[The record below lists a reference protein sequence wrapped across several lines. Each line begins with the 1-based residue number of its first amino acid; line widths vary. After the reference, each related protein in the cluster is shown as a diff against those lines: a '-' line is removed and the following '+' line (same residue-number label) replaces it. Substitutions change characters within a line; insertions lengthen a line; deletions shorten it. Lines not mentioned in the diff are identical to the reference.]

1 MAVTLFDLM
10 AKLTLDTS
18 GFSTNA
24 TQAVNQAGGLT
35 SSLEGMTARA
45 VAMGTA
51 MYNMSVNAVN
61 AVWNFGVDL
70 VQTAAEVQAE
80 QAQFA
85 SVFAGVEDQAWG
97 VFNRIGSLANIHTGR
112 LMTLGTGIYTQFAS
126 AGMESAD
133 AMAAMEQTMML
144 AADAAAFYDISLED
158 AVHMVRSFLRGNV
171 EAGESIG
178 LFANDVL
185 RTQYAAEMYGAKWAE
200 LNELQ
205 RESVLLAIA
214 QDTYENANATGQA
227 AREADN
233 YTNVLNNLKETWR
246 QIKGILGEPIL
257 NAVLPV
263 MQELEKFLKD
273 NPELV
278 ENFADAIGV
287 IASNLSNV
295 FIWLLQFIGDH
306 TDEILSF
313 INGAAALF
321 GFDLPG
327 GTVVDSGSAEDPPII
342 TVYDSGSPEG
352 QAIIAEMAAN
362 KQRTIEDAFAALIY
376 AASTSDAADD
386 AAALATW
393 DRLGYQGYMG
403 DSLTREFALEL
414 YDAITQYGLGIFGEG
429 VTPDDIIRMITEAE
443 DPAGMETNLDNLLNT
458 VFDQDGNLIAAL
470 NSLPDAVANVLTAV
484 LPGALSGVQVVLNDN
499 IVGVVAAGMQR
510 NANAKRFTL

>member
-18 GFSTNA
+18 GFDKNA
-24 TQAVNQAGGLT
+24 NQAVNQAGGLMKN
-35 SSLEGMTARA
+35 LEGMTAKA

-51 MYNMSVNAVN
+51 MYNFSVNAVN
-61 AVWNFGVDL
+61 AVWGFGVDL
-70 VQTAAEVQAE
+70 VETAAEVQAE

-85 SVFAGVEDQAWG
+85 SVFAGIEDQAWG

-112 LMTLGTGIYTQFAS
+112 LMTLGMGVYTQFAS

-171 EAGESIG
+171 EAGEAIG
-178 LFANDVL
+178 LFSNDVL
-185 RTQYAAEMYGAKWAE
+185 RKEYAMRMYKSAWKD

-205 RESVLLAIA
+205 REAVLLAIA
-214 QDTYENANATGQA
+214 QDTYDQANATGQA

-257 NAVLPV
+257 NAIVPVLK
-263 MQELEKFLKD
+263 ELEKFLKD

-278 ENFADAIGV
+278 QKFADGIGV
-287 IASNLSNV
+287 IASTLSDV
-295 FIWLLQFIGDH
+295 FIWLLQFIGEH
-306 TDEILSF
+306 TDEILAF
-313 INGAAALF
+313 IDGAAAFLGF
-321 GFDLPG
+321 GRPG
-327 GTVVDSGSAEDPPII
+327 RTVVDSESA
-342 TVYDSGSPEG
+342 EG
-352 QAIIAEMAAN
+352 QAIIADMAAN
-362 KQRTIEDAFAALIY
+362 RQRELEEAFAALVY

-386 AAALATW
+386 EAALATW
-393 DRLGYQGYMG
+393 DKLFRQGYMG
-403 DSLTREFALEL
+403 DSVVGHTALEL
-414 YDAITQYGLGIFGEG
+414 YDAITQYGMGIFGEG
-429 VTPDDIIRMITEAE
+429 VTPDDIIRQITEAE

>member
-18 GFSTNA
+18 GFNTNA
-24 TQAVNQAGGLT
+24 TQAVNQAGGMM
-35 SSLEGMTARA
+35 SSLEGMTSRA
-45 VAMGTA
+45 VAMGNA
-51 MYNMSVNAVN
+51 MYNFGVNAVN

-97 VFNRIGSLANIHTGR
+97 VFDRIGSLANIHTGR

-126 AGMESAD
+126 AGMESAE
-133 AMAAMEQTMML
+133 AMAAMEQTMMM

-227 AREADN
+227 AREMDN

-246 QIKGILGEPIL
+246 QIKAVLGEPIL

-263 MQELEKFLKD
+263 IQELEKFLKE

-278 ENFADAIGV
+278 EKFASGIGT
-287 IASNLSNV
+287 IASALSDAFV
-295 FIWLLQFIGDH
+295 WLLQFIGDH
-306 TDEILSF
+306 SDEILSF
-313 INGAAALF
+313 INGVASFLGFAPTSAEREAAEVVTAYTGTTVSPDQVSGMYSDVPRLVLDMISAADRFYDLDYSDDATDAEINAAHSEFERLWSDLLVDMTTDQQKAMEAWMESSGIRDEDSAWRSNQEGTLPPGILESIPSFVMGIVNDMMSSMNELPATIAAA
-321 GFDLPG
+321 
-327 GTVVDSGSAEDPPII
+327 I
-342 TVYDSGSPEG
+342 
-352 QAIIAEMAAN
+352 
-362 KQRTIEDAFAALIY
+362 
-376 AASTSDAADD
+376 
-386 AAALATW
+386 
-393 DRLGYQGYMG
+393 
-403 DSLTREFALEL
+403 
-414 YDAITQYGLGIFGEG
+414 
-429 VTPDDIIRMITEAE
+429 
-443 DPAGMETNLDNLLNT
+443 
-458 VFDQDGNLIAAL
+458 
-470 NSLPDAVANVLTAV
+470 
-484 LPGALSGVQVVLNDN
+484 PGALSGVQVVLNDN

-510 NANAKRFTL
+510 NANDKRFTL

>member
-18 GFSTNA
+18 GFNTNA
-24 TQAVNQAGGLT
+24 TQAVNKACGMT
-35 SSLEGMTARA
+35 VSLEGMTARA
-45 VAMGTA
+45 VAMGNA
-51 MYNMSVNAVN
+51 MYSLGVNA
-61 AVWNFGVDL
+61 AKAAWNFGVDL

-97 VFNRIGSLANIHTGR
+97 VFNRIGTLANIHTGR

-158 AVHMVRSFLRGNV
+158 AVHMIKSFLRGNV

-185 RTQYAAEMYGAKWAE
+185 RTQYAAEMYSAKWKD

-227 AREADN
+227 AREANN

-246 QIKGILGEPIL
+246 QIKAVLGEPIL
-257 NAVLPV
+257 NAVIPV
-263 MQELEKFLKD
+263 IQELEKFLKD

-278 ENFADAIGV
+278 EKFASGIGV
-287 IASNLSNV
+287 IASTLSDV
-295 FIWLLQFIGDH
+295 FIWLLQFIGEH
-306 TDEILSF
+306 TDEILAF
-313 INGAAALF
+313 IDGVAAFLGF
-321 GFDLPG
+321 GPKRN
-327 GTVVDSGSAEDPPII
+327 VVDSRSA
-342 TVYDSGSPEG
+342 EG
-352 QAIIAEMAAN
+352 QAIIEETATN
-362 KQRTIEDAFAALIY
+362 RQRELEEAFAALIY
-376 AASTSDAADD
+376 AASTSDSADD
-386 AAALATW
+386 AAALTTW
-393 DRLGYQGYMG
+393 DKLWQQGYMG
-403 DSLTREFALEL
+403 DTLTREVALEL
-414 YDAITQYGLGIFGEG
+414 YDAIAQYGMDIFGEG
-429 VTPDDIIRMITEAE
+429 VMPDDIIRQITEAE

-510 NANAKRFTL
+510 NANDKRFTL

>member
-51 MYNMSVNAVN
+51 MYNMSVNA
-61 AVWNFGVDL
+61 ARAAWSFGVDL
-70 VQTAAEVQAE
+70 VETAAEVQAE

-112 LMTLGTGIYTQFAS
+112 LMTLGTGVYTQFAS

-158 AVHMVRSFLRGNV
+158 AVYMIKSFLRGNV

-178 LFANDVL
+178 LFSNGVL
-185 RTQYAAEMYGAKWAE
+185 RNEYAIKMYKSSWAA

-205 RESVLLAIA
+205 REAVLLAIA

-227 AREADN
+227 AREAGN
-233 YTNVLNNLKETWR
+233 YLNVLNNLKETWR

-257 NAVLPV
+257 NAIVPVLK
-263 MQELEKFLKD
+263 ELEKFLKD

-278 ENFADAIGV
+278 KKFADGIGA
-287 IASNLSNV
+287 IASTLSDV
-295 FIWLLQFIGDH
+295 FIWLLQFIGEH
-306 TDEILSF
+306 TDEILAF
-313 INGAAALF
+313 IDGAAAFLGF
-321 GFDLPG
+321 GRPER
-327 GTVVDSGSAEDPPII
+327 TVVDSR
-342 TVYDSGSPEG
+342 SPEG
-352 QAIIAEMAAN
+352 QAIIAEMATSR
-362 KQRTIEDAFAALIY
+362 QRELEDAFAALIY
-376 AASTSDAADD
+376 AASTSDADDD
-386 AAALATW
+386 AAALTTW
-393 DRLGYQGYMG
+393 GKLAQQGYMG

-429 VTPDDIIRMITEAE
+429 VTPDDIIRLITEAE

>member
-18 GFSTNA
+18 GFDTNA
-24 TQAVNQAGGLT
+24 TKAVNKAGGMT

-45 VAMGTA
+45 VAMGNA
-51 MYNMSVNAVN
+51 MYSLGVNA
-61 AVWNFGVDL
+61 AKAAWNFGVDL

-171 EAGESIG
+171 EAGEAIG
-178 LFANDVL
+178 LFSNDVL
-185 RTQYAAEMYGAKWAE
+185 RKEYAMKMYKSTWND

-214 QDTYENANATGQA
+214 QDTYDQANATGQA

-246 QIKGILGEPIL
+246 QIKAVLGEPIL
-257 NAVLPV
+257 NAIVPV
-263 MQELEKFLKD
+263 FKELEKLLKD

-278 ENFADAIGV
+278 EKFASGIGV
-287 IASNLSNV
+287 IASALSDAFV
-295 FIWLLQFIGDH
+295 WLLEFVGEH
-306 TDEILSF
+306 TDEILAFIDGIASF
-313 INGAAALF
+313 LGFAPTSAEREAADVATAYTGATVSPDQVSGFYSEIPSLVMDMIHAADRFYDLDYSDDATNAEINAAHSEFQRLWSDLLVDMTSDQQKAMEAWMESSGIRDEDSAWRYNQEGTFPEGTLENIPSFVMGIVNDMMSSMNELPATIAAA
-321 GFDLPG
+321 
-327 GTVVDSGSAEDPPII
+327 I
-342 TVYDSGSPEG
+342 
-352 QAIIAEMAAN
+352 
-362 KQRTIEDAFAALIY
+362 
-376 AASTSDAADD
+376 
-386 AAALATW
+386 
-393 DRLGYQGYMG
+393 
-403 DSLTREFALEL
+403 
-414 YDAITQYGLGIFGEG
+414 
-429 VTPDDIIRMITEAE
+429 
-443 DPAGMETNLDNLLNT
+443 PA
-458 VFDQDGNLIAAL
+458 
-470 NSLPDAVANVLTAV
+470 
-484 LPGALSGVQVVLNDN
+484 ALSGVQVVLNDN

-510 NANAKRFTL
+510 NANDKRFTL

>member
-18 GFSTNA
+18 GFDTNA
-24 TQAVNQAGGLT
+24 SKAVSQAGGMT

-45 VAMGTA
+45 VAMGNA
-51 MYNMSVNAVN
+51 MYSLAVN
-61 AVWNFGVDL
+61 AAQAAWNFGVDL

-97 VFNRIGSLANIHTGR
+97 VFDRIGTLANIHTGR

-158 AVHMVRSFLRGNV
+158 AAHMVRSFLRGNV

-214 QDTYENANATGQA
+214 QDTYDQANATGQA

-233 YTNVLNNLKETWR
+233 YTNVLNNLRETWR
-246 QIKGILGEPIL
+246 QIKAVLGEPIL
-257 NAVLPV
+257 NAVIPV
-263 MQELEKFLKD
+263 IQELEKFLKD

-278 ENFADAIGV
+278 EKFASGIGV
-287 IASNLSNV
+287 IASALSDAFV
-295 FIWLLQFIGDH
+295 WLLQFVGEH
-306 TDEILSF
+306 SDEILSF
-313 INGAAALF
+313 IEGIASFLGFAPTSAEREAADVATAYTGATVSPDQVSGFYSEIPSLVMDMIRAADRFYDLDYSDDATNAEINAAHSEFQRLWSELLVDMTSDQQRAMEAWMESSGIRDEDSSWRLNQDGTIPEGVIESLPSFVMGIVNDMMSSMNELPATIAAA
-321 GFDLPG
+321 
-327 GTVVDSGSAEDPPII
+327 
-342 TVYDSGSPEG
+342 
-352 QAIIAEMAAN
+352 
-362 KQRTIEDAFAALIY
+362 
-376 AASTSDAADD
+376 
-386 AAALATW
+386 
-393 DRLGYQGYMG
+393 
-403 DSLTREFALEL
+403 
-414 YDAITQYGLGIFGEG
+414 
-429 VTPDDIIRMITEAE
+429 
-443 DPAGMETNLDNLLNT
+443 
-458 VFDQDGNLIAAL
+458 
-470 NSLPDAVANVLTAV
+470 

>member
-18 GFSTNA
+18 GFDKNA
-24 TQAVNQAGGLT
+24 NQAVNQAGGLMKN
-35 SSLEGMTARA
+35 LEGMTAKA

-51 MYNMSVNAVN
+51 MYNFSVNAVN
-61 AVWNFGVDL
+61 AVWGFGVDL
-70 VQTAAEVQAE
+70 VETAAEVQAE

-85 SVFAGVEDQAWG
+85 SVFAGIEDQAWG

-112 LMTLGTGIYTQFAS
+112 LMTLGMGVYTQFAS

-171 EAGESIG
+171 EAGEAIG
-178 LFANDVL
+178 LFSNDVL
-185 RTQYAAEMYGAKWAE
+185 RKEYAMRMYKSAWKD

-205 RESVLLAIA
+205 REAVLLAIA
-214 QDTYENANATGQA
+214 QDTYDQANATGQA

-257 NAVLPV
+257 NAIVPVLK
-263 MQELEKFLKD
+263 ELEKFLKD

-278 ENFADAIGV
+278 QKFADGIGM
-287 IASNLSNV
+287 IASILSDAFV
-295 FIWLLQFIGDH
+295 WLLEFIGDH
-306 TDEILSF
+306 SDEILSF
-313 INGAAALF
+313 IEGIASFFGFAPTATERQAADVVTAYTGATVSPDQVSGFYSEIPALVLDMIRAADRFYDLDYSDDATDTEINAAHSEFERLWSDLMTAMTTDQRRAMEAWMESSGIRDEDSSWRLNQDGTIPEGVIESLPSFVMGIVNEMMSSMNELPATIAAA
-321 GFDLPG
+321 
-327 GTVVDSGSAEDPPII
+327 
-342 TVYDSGSPEG
+342 
-352 QAIIAEMAAN
+352 
-362 KQRTIEDAFAALIY
+362 
-376 AASTSDAADD
+376 
-386 AAALATW
+386 
-393 DRLGYQGYMG
+393 
-403 DSLTREFALEL
+403 
-414 YDAITQYGLGIFGEG
+414 
-429 VTPDDIIRMITEAE
+429 
-443 DPAGMETNLDNLLNT
+443 
-458 VFDQDGNLIAAL
+458 
-470 NSLPDAVANVLTAV
+470 

>member
-18 GFSTNA
+18 GFDKNA
-24 TQAVNQAGGLT
+24 TQAVNQAGGLMKD
-35 SSLEGMTARA
+35 LEGMTARA

-51 MYNMSVNAVN
+51 MYNFSVNAVN
-61 AVWNFGVDL
+61 AVWGFGVDL
-70 VQTAAEVQAE
+70 VQTAADVQAE

-85 SVFAGVEDQAWG
+85 SVFAGIEDQAWG

-112 LMTLGTGIYTQFAS
+112 LMTLGTGVYTQFAS

-257 NAVLPV
+257 NAIVPVLK
-263 MQELEKFLKD
+263 ELEKFLKD

-278 ENFADAIGV
+278 QKFADGIGV
-287 IASNLSNV
+287 IASTLSDV
-295 FIWLLQFIGDH
+295 FIWLLKFIGEH
-306 TDEILSF
+306 TDEILAF
-313 INGAAALF
+313 IDGAAAFLGF
-321 GFDLPG
+321 GQPGGTAVDLPER
-327 GTVVDSGSAEDPPII
+327 TVVDSRSA
-342 TVYDSGSPEG
+342 EG
-352 QAIIAEMAAN
+352 QAIIAEMAASQ
-362 KQRTIEDAFAALIY
+362 QRELEDAFAALIY
-376 AASTSDAADD
+376 AASTSDADDD
-386 AAALATW
+386 AAALTTW
-393 DRLGYQGYMG
+393 GKLAQQGYMG

-429 VTPDDIIRMITEAE
+429 VTPDDIIRLITEAE

>member
-18 GFSTNA
+18 GFDKNA
-24 TQAVNQAGGLT
+24 TQAVNQAGGLMKN
-35 SSLEGMTARA
+35 LEGMTARA

-51 MYNMSVNAVN
+51 MYNFSVNAVN
-61 AVWNFGVDL
+61 AVWGFGVDL
-70 VQTAAEVQAE
+70 VQTAADVQAE

-171 EAGESIG
+171 EAGEAIG
-178 LFANDVL
+178 LFSNDVL
-185 RTQYAAEMYGAKWAE
+185 RKEYAMKMYKSTWKD

-205 RESVLLAIA
+205 REAVLLAIA
-214 QDTYENANATGQA
+214 QDTYDQANATGQA

-246 QIKGILGEPIL
+246 QIKAVLGEPIL

-278 ENFADAIGV
+278 QKFADGIGV
-287 IASNLSNV
+287 IASTLSDV
-295 FIWLLQFIGDH
+295 FIWLLQFIGEH
-306 TDEILSF
+306 TDEILAF
-313 INGAAALF
+313 IDGAAAFLGF
-321 GFDLPG
+321 GPKR
-327 GTVVDSGSAEDPPII
+327 TVVDSGSEEA
-342 TVYDSGSPEG
+342 
-352 QAIIAEMAAN
+352 QAFAADMATN
-362 KQRTIEDAFAALIY
+362 RQRELEEAFAALIY

-386 AAALATW
+386 AAALTTW
-393 DRLGYQGYMG
+393 DKLWQQDYMG
-403 DSLTREFALEL
+403 DTLTREFALEL
-414 YDAITQYGLGIFGEG
+414 YDAITQYGMDIFGKG
-429 VTPDDIIRMITEAE
+429 VTPDDIIRLITEAE

>member
-51 MYNMSVNAVN
+51 MYNMSVNA
-61 AVWNFGVDL
+61 ARAAWSFGVDL
-70 VQTAAEVQAE
+70 VETAAEVQAE

-85 SVFAGVEDQAWG
+85 SVFAGIEDQAWG

-112 LMTLGTGIYTQFAS
+112 LMTLGMGVYTQFAS

-171 EAGESIG
+171 EAGEAIG
-178 LFANDVL
+178 LFSNDVL
-185 RTQYAAEMYGAKWAE
+185 RKEYAMRMYNSTWKD

-205 RESVLLAIA
+205 REAVLLAIA
-214 QDTYENANATGQA
+214 QDTYDQANATGQA

-257 NAVLPV
+257 NAIVPVLK
-263 MQELEKFLKD
+263 ELEKFLKD

-278 ENFADAIGV
+278 QKFADGIGV
-287 IASNLSNV
+287 IASTLSDAFV
-295 FIWLLQFIGDH
+295 WLLEFIGEH
-306 TDEILSF
+306 SDEILSF
-313 INGAAALF
+313 IEGIASFFGFAPTSAEREAADVVTAYTGATASPDQVSGFYSEIPALVLDMIRAADRFYDLDYSDDATDTEINAAHSEFERLWSDLLADMTTDQRRAMETWMESSGIRDEDSSWRLNQDGTIPEGVIESLPSFVMGIVNDMMSSMNELPATIAAAL
-321 GFDLPG
+321 
-327 GTVVDSGSAEDPPII
+327 
-342 TVYDSGSPEG
+342 
-352 QAIIAEMAAN
+352 
-362 KQRTIEDAFAALIY
+362 
-376 AASTSDAADD
+376 
-386 AAALATW
+386 
-393 DRLGYQGYMG
+393 
-403 DSLTREFALEL
+403 
-414 YDAITQYGLGIFGEG
+414 
-429 VTPDDIIRMITEAE
+429 
-443 DPAGMETNLDNLLNT
+443 PA
-458 VFDQDGNLIAAL
+458 
-470 NSLPDAVANVLTAV
+470 
-484 LPGALSGVQVVLNDN
+484 ALSGVQVVLNDN